1 MPFPA
6 RAATAA
12 LRPILRKAAIPGIAL
27 TGLALAACVPT
38 ETTGVAMPVETEIAL
53 AEAEAEVAAE
63 AEAEVIIAE
72 AAPDV
77 PPPKPMQYAGL
88 TETESDDAPF
98 QRGRASFYRHGSRTA
113 NGERFDPSGMTAAHP
128 SLPFGTRVR
137 VVRPDTGSEVVVRIN
152 DRGPFTGGRVIDL
165 AEGAA
170 RRLGIIRAGVAPVAL
185 YRLD

>member
-6 RAATAA
+6 RMAKAA

-38 ETTGVAMPVETEIAL
+38 ETAGVAMPVEAEIAL
-53 AEAEAEVAAE
+53 AE

-72 AAPDV
+72 AAPDA

>member
-38 ETTGVAMPVETEIAL
+38 ETAGVAMPVETEIAL
-53 AEAEAEVAAE
+53 AEAEAE
-63 AEAEVIIAE
+63 AEVIIAE
-72 AAPDV
+72 AAPDA